1 MDSKTDAKVRGKQ
14 NRHARV
20 TRVVEKYDFET
31 HEWFRVEIT
40 EDDELNE
47 MAPDVREAYMDIIT
61 TASGLS
67 EYPIIGD

>member
-1 MDSKTDAKVRGKQ
+1 MDTKADAKVRSKQ

-47 MAPDVREAYMDIIT
+47 MDSDVRQAYMDIIT
-61 TASGLS
+61 TASGLRDNS
-67 EYPIIGD
+67 IIGD

>member
-1 MDSKTDAKVRGKQ
+1 MDTKTDAKVRSKQ
-14 NRHARV
+14 NRRPR
-20 TRVVEKYDFET
+20 TKRVVERYDFET